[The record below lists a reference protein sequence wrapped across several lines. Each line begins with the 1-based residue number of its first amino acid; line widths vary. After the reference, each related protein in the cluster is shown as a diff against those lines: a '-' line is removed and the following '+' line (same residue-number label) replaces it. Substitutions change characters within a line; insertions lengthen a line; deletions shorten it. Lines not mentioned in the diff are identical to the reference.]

1 MIFEG
6 NLHFSSIIEFFCRP
20 AKNTALLKW
29 KHSAPKPFYRKT
41 ATVWALSFCLRFVLI
56 ILAHRVMKCLKHHG
70 WQARNWWKWVH
81 PLASILTPIIWK
93 TWSELWLKFLDLSL
107 ISHLKLDGWLLLIL
121 SPRGKKATFFKH
133 SIEVKF
139 IWNVDI

>member
-41 ATVWALSFCLRFVLI
+41 ATVWALSFWLRFFI

-70 WQARNWWKWVH
+70 WQAHNWWKWV
-81 PLASILTPIIWK
+81 PPASILTQIIWK
-93 TWSELWLKFLDLSL
+93 IWSEVWSKFLDLSL
-107 ISHLKLDGWLLLIL
+107 IILKLDGWLLLIL

-133 SIEVKF
+133 SIEVEF